1 MRTNFEKFTKRDS
14 VVNEQGEQWQERRD
28 RIKKRHKQ
36 QRGNS
41 QKREWN

>member
-1 MRTNFEKFTKRDS
+1 MRTNFEKFTKRSS
-14 VVNEQGEQWQERRD
+14 VFNEHGEQWQERRD
-28 RIKKRHKQ
+28 RMKKRHKQ

>member
-14 VVNEQGEQWQERRD
+14 VVNEHGEQWQERRD
-28 RIKKRHKQ
+28 RMKKRHKQ
-36 QRGNS
+36 QRANS

>member
-14 VVNEQGEQWQERRD
+14 VVNEHGEQWQERRD
-28 RIKKRHKQ
+28 HMKKRHKP